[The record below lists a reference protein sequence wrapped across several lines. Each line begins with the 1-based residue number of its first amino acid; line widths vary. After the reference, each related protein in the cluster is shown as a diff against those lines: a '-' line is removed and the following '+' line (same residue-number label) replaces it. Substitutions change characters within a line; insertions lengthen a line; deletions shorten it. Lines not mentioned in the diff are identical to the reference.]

1 MLEKLSPK
9 KFQALYVIYYV
20 LFIHTYAGMKKS
32 LLCPKGYS
40 LFTCACVCV
49 CVCVWYLEFSLTVSS
64 VGSSPAPNQGSSAL
78 WLRTCGNC
86 VYESVCVF
94 VHRKAKQY
102 VSGVFAILFQRLPS
116 VLSFSQIKHTPGSKG
131 GVAWIWK
138 SWLLFLYM
146 DQGKGPW
153 SLCFKVCMSLTL
165 LLFPLTSKQPLIS
178 LQTSALRPSLGSL
191 SLLIRGRNAPLKL
204 YLWSLLGSYEL

>member
-32 LLCPKGYS
+32 LLCPKEYS
-40 LFTCACVCV
+40 LFTCVCV
-49 CVCVWYLEFSLTVSS
+49 CVCDTWNLVSQS
-64 VGSSPAPNQGSSAL
+64 QAWEASPAPNQGSSAL
-78 WLRTCGNC
+78 WLRTCGNS

-131 GVAWIWK
+131 GVA
-138 SWLLFLYM
+138 
-146 DQGKGPW
+146 
-153 SLCFKVCMSLTL
+153 
-165 LLFPLTSKQPLIS
+165 
-178 LQTSALRPSLGSL
+178 
-191 SLLIRGRNAPLKL
+191 
-204 YLWSLLGSYEL
+204 